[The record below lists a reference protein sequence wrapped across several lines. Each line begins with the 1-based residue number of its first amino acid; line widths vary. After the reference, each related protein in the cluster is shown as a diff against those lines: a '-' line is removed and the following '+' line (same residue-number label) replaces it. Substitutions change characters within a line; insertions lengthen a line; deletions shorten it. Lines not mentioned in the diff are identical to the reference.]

1 MFQGLASNA
10 SDADFNYTN
19 PTNLEGSHYTLPNYQ
34 LATFTQASICI
45 TEDLSIT
52 PGLRYEWIDT
62 RANGWFVETIED
74 GAGNVLEDSIFFESR
89 NRARG
94 VLLPGIGFS

>member
-1 MFQGLASNA
+1 MGFDIKATRLWEGAKCNYNAVVFGIQGFRGTTGMFQGLASNA

-52 PGLRYEWIDT
+52 PDKI
-62 RANGWFVETIED
+62 
-74 GAGNVLEDSIFFESR
+74 
-89 NRARG
+89 
-94 VLLPGIGFS
+94 